1 MQEKSNNVLDF
12 VYTVSET
19 AQILKVNKNTVYD
32 LIHSGVLRCIKLG
45 NSKVTAKSLT
55 AKSLNEFLETYD
67 GYDLS
72 DLTDIKLLH
81 QYQQSVGNDCGK
93 EF

>member
-1 MQEKSNNVLDF
+1 MQETINYIPNL

-19 AQILKVNKNTVYD
+19 AQILKVNKNTIYD
-32 LIHSGVLRCIKLG
+32 LIHSGVLKCIKLG
-45 NSKVTAKSLT
+45 NNKITAK
-55 AKSLNEFLETYD
+55 ALNEFLETYD

-81 QYQQSVGNDCGK
+81 QYKTNS
-93 EF
+93 

>member
-1 MQEKSNNVLDF
+1 MNKKSDNVLDL

-19 AQILKVNKNTVYD
+19 AEILKVNKNTVYD
-32 LIHSGVLRCIKLG
+32 LIDSGVLKCIKLG
-45 NSKVTAKSLT
+45 NKKITTKSLT
-55 AKSLNEFLETYD
+55 EFLDTYD

-81 QYQQSVGNDCGK
+81 QYQQSCGK
-93 EF
+93 

>member
-1 MQEKSNNVLDF
+1 MQENNTPTL

-19 AQILKVNKNTVYD
+19 AHILRVNKNTVYE
-32 LIHSGVLRCIKLG
+32 LIHSGVLKCFKLG
-45 NSKVTAKSLT
+45 TIKITAKALS
-55 AKSLNEFLETYD
+55 EFLETYD

-81 QYQQSVGNDCGK
+81 QYKTNI
-93 EF
+93 